1 MMIAMLTQQP
11 NYYFNNVRI
20 KSSINLRMRQ
30 LVIELSLMVDSVQM
44 TALEM
49 ETVLTQFVNVMVD
62 SLDQTVAEMIVS
74 ELF

>member
-11 NYYFNNVRI
+11 NYCFNSVRI